1 MERRLSRMRWYPED
15 YYENKEYALAGLLPD
30 FLEEGNW
37 LNICYMKMRIFI
49 VVLAVSLVLLGM
61 VETDN

>member
-1 MERRLSRMRWYPED
+1 MP
-15 YYENKEYALAGLLPD
+15 G
-30 FLEEGNW
+30 FFEEGNW

-61 VETDN
+61 VETDS